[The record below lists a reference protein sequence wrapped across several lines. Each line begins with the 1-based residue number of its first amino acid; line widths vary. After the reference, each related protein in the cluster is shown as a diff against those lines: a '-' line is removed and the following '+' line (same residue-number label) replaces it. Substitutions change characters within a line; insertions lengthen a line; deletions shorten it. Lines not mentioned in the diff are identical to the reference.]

1 MREQQILRRSA
12 PQEDSARTRGRRGF
26 TLAELLVALMVFSVG
41 ALAMV
46 ASSADVMTLITASK
60 NRSVAASVAA
70 ARFERLR
77 AQPCGS
83 HTSDSTTT
91 RGVSESWTVVKL
103 ARADD
108 VTVRVSFVA
117 NHAGQTRIYRSFITC

>member
-1 MREQQILRRSA
+1 MTALTIRGKRG
-12 PQEDSARTRGRRGF
+12 ARARGGF

-46 ASSADVMTLITASK
+46 ATSANVMTLITASK
-60 NRSVAASVAA
+60 NRSVAAAVAA

-77 AQPCGS
+77 SQNCAS

-91 RGVSESWTVVKL
+91 RGIAESWQVVKL
-103 ARADD
+103 TKADD
-108 VTVRVSFVA
+108 VTVRVTFVA
-117 NHAGQTRIYRSFITC
+117 NHGAQTRIYRSFITC

>member
-1 MREQQILRRSA
+1 MNQRLTA
-12 PQEDSARTRGRRGF
+12 PLQSGARARRGF
-26 TLAELLVALMVFSVG
+26 TLAELLVALMVFAVG

-46 ASSADVMTLITASK
+46 ATSGNVMTMITASK
-60 NRSVAASVAA
+60 NRAIAASVAA

-77 AQPCGS
+77 AQNCAA

-91 RGVSESWTVVKL
+91 RGIAESWQVVKL
-103 ARADD
+103 AKADD

-117 NHAGQTRIYRSFITC
+117 SHKTQTRIYRSFITC